1 MHNLTK
7 IKLFRIAAW
16 ISFPFACIFV
26 YPFVLLKKKKNT
38 RLFFFFDRYAIGG
51 AQRVH
56 LDILHAVADTP
67 KQVYFTRKSLNDSL
81 KQEFY
86 SVPNT
91 ESSDVHFWCDNLL
104 FRLFSVHYFAFYVN
118 RHKGAHAFS
127 SNSTFF
133 YDVLPFFAKHVHTT
147 ELLHNFTYGKK
158 GMEFF
163 GLANYKYLATRIVID
178 GFTLS
183 NIKKQYEQYGISQY
197 MERVLLIEPG
207 VDIPPYRK
215 TSFGLPLK
223 VLYAG
228 RGGPQ
233 KRVHLINE
241 VAEYCIE
248 KKLPVEFHF
257 AGTMMDELS
266 QTVRDHAVLHGQI
279 SGQQRMYELYQLC
292 NAIILTSAYEGFP
305 MIIKEGMACGCIPVV
320 TALPGNKTHLRNG
333 VNSMLIEAVEDERM
347 VVKLAIDQI
356 TSLISDKGL
365 VERLSRACYEYAA
378 LHFGKE
384 KFIEAYRR
392 LLLPARFN
400 GS

>member
-16 ISFPFACIFV
+16 ISFPFACIFI
-26 YPFVLLKKKKNT
+26 YPLVLLKKKKRT
-38 RLFFFFDRYAIGG
+38 HLFFFLDRYAMGG

-56 LDILHAVADTP
+56 LDILQALADTP
-67 KQVYFTRKSLNDSL
+67 KQVYFTRKSLETSL
-81 KQEFY
+81 KDEFY

-91 ESSDVHFWCDNLL
+91 ESCDVHFWCDNLL
-104 FRLFSVHYFAFYVN
+104 LRLFSVHYFAFYVN

-133 YDVLPFFAKHVHTT
+133 YDVLPFFASHVHTT
-147 ELLHNFTYGKK
+147 ELLHNFTFGNR

-163 GLANYKYLATRIVID
+163 GLANYKYLTTRIVID
-178 GFTLS
+178 ASTLS
-183 NIKKQYEQYGISQY
+183 NIKKQYEQHGISEF

-207 VDIPPYRK
+207 VDIPPYQR
-215 TSFGLPLK
+215 TAFSLPLK

-233 KRVHLINE
+233 KRIHLINE
-241 VAEYCIE
+241 VAEYCIQQQ
-248 KKLPVEFHF
+248 LPVAFHF
-257 AGTMMDELS
+257 AGTMMNELS
-266 QTVRDHAVLHGQI
+266 QTVRSHAVLHGQI
-279 SGQQRMYELYQLC
+279 SGQQRMYELYQSC
-292 NAIILTSAYEGFP
+292 HAILMTSAYEGFP
-305 MIIKEGMACGCIPVV
+305 MLIKESMACGCIPVV
-320 TALPGNKTHLRNG
+320 TALPGNKTHLQHG
-333 VNSMLIEAVEDERM
+333 LNSLLINAVEDERM
-347 VVKLAIDQI
+347 VVKLAIEQV
-356 TSLISDKGL
+356 TALVAEKGL
-365 VERLSRACYEYAA
+365 VERLSRDCYDYAT

-400 GS
+400 GN